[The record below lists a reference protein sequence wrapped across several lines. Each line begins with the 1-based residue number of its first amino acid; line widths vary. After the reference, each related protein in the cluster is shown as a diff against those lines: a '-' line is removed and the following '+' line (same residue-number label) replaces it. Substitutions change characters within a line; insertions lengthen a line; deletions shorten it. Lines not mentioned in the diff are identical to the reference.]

1 MDPPPQELA
10 RQPSA
15 LLLYESLESSYVPN
29 VSNIPELGDAWKP
42 KDWNNE
48 VVLCLLLFQLRSKCM
63 RQTSRV
69 YGVMEQN

>member
-29 VSNIPELGDAWKP
+29 VSNIPELGDA
-42 KDWNNE
+42 
-48 VVLCLLLFQLRSKCM
+48 
-63 RQTSRV
+63 
-69 YGVMEQN
+69 